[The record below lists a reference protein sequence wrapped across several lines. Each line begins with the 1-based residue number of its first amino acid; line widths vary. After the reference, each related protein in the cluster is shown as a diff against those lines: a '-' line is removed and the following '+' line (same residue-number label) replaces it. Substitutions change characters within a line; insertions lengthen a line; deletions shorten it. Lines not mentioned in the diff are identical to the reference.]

1 MPVPGVGSLE
11 TAMNIPYL
19 TASDVRRVTMLDAT
33 RAIQAA
39 LRGGLDP
46 AADPS
51 RLALPLQRG
60 EFLIMPSEASG
71 FAGVK
76 VLTVAPD
83 NPAAGRERIQG
94 VYVLF
99 NSETLTPRALIDGAA
114 MTTLRTPAVTAAAA
128 DLLAGERIDHLV
140 VFGSG
145 PQAVRHVE
153 AMRAIRSIGHVT
165 LVARDLARAASAAAS
180 VDARVG
186 AVEDV
191 ASADLVVCATTA
203 REPLFDSALLRD
215 DVCVLAIGSHEP
227 DAREL
232 DTALMV
238 RSLVVVE
245 DRATALR
252 EAGEVVIPVTEG
264 ELNPDSVVTLRALV
278 AGEVTVDFSRPRV
291 FTSTGM
297 SWEDIVIAGEVYRRA
312 GTA

>member
-1 MPVPGVGSLE
+1 M
-11 TAMNIPYL
+11 TIPYL
-19 TASDVRRVTMLDAT
+19 DADAVSRVSMLDAT
-33 RAIQAA
+33 RAIQSA

-46 AADPS
+46 ASDPA
-51 RLALPLQRG
+51 RLALPLGRG

-76 VLTVAPD
+76 VLTVAPG
-83 NPAAGRERIQG
+83 NPAAGLERIQG

-99 NSETLTPRALIDGAA
+99 DSETLTPRALIDGAA

-128 DLLAGERIDHLV
+128 DLLAAARIEHLV

-153 AMRAIRSIGHVT
+153 AMRAVRSIGHVT
-165 LVARDLARAASAAAS
+165 LVARDVRKAADAAVAA
-180 VDARVG
+180 DARVG
-186 AVEDV
+186 VVEDV

-203 REPLFDSALLRD
+203 REPLFDSRLLRPD
-215 DVCVLAIGSHEP
+215 ACVLAIGSHEP

-232 DTALMV
+232 DSALMT
-238 RSLVVVE
+238 RALIVVE

-252 EAGEVVIPVTEG
+252 EAGEVVIPVAEG
-264 ELNPDSVVTLRALV
+264 ALDPDALVTLRELV
-278 AGEVTVDFSRPRV
+278 TGEVTVDLTAPRV

-297 SWEDIVIAGEVYRRA
+297 SWEDIVIAGEIYRRA
-312 GTA
+312 GLV